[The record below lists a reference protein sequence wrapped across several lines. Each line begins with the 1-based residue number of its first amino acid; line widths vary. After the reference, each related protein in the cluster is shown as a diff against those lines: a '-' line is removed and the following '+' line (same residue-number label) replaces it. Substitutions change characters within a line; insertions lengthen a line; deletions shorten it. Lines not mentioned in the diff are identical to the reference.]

1 MREKSIDMSQHKA
14 QTLGDVAEQNFG
26 LVVAFTE
33 AAGDAAK
40 AAFEDRDISIEVW
53 PLPDPTQGSL
63 DVRAIVNNY
72 RAIRENIE
80 ARLKRAFV
88 E

>member
-1 MREKSIDMSQHKA
+1 MRSPK
-14 QTLGDVAEQNFG
+14 VAAWPRAI
-26 LVVAFTE
+26 AFTE

-40 AAFEDRDISIEVW
+40 AAFEGTNTSIEVW

-63 DVRAIVNNY
+63 DVRAIMNNY